1 MRNYLLA
8 YQLLVAV
15 ALPLGAQDASV
26 PTNPAITVSSEET
39 AKGNVA
45 ARAIDGKM
53 DTYWCSSGFGAN
65 AWIQYDLGREAKIGA
80 VQIDWEQNAPYKFI
94 ISTSV
99 DGQTWKVILD
109 QKTNT
114 TSSSRAYVAAPGFAR
129 YVKVTVVESTS
140 SRWACIRELKVL
152 GASGKALESTLK

>member
-1 MRNYLLA
+1 MKNHLIICHMFIA
-8 YQLLVAV
+8 
-15 ALPLGAQDASV
+15 ALCSVDAQEA
-26 PTNPAITVSSEET
+26 PTAANPAVTASSEET

-45 ARAIDGKM
+45 ARAVDGKL
-53 DTYWCSSGFGAN
+53 DTFWCTSGYGAN

-114 TSSSRAYVAAPGFAR
+114 TASSRAYVSAPGFAR

-152 GASGKALESTLK
+152 GTSGKALESTLK